1 MPMMTSNP
9 SVVTI
14 TNAGLAAARNTISI
28 SSKSGLWIVGQHL
41 VDRRRDPVDV
51 AGSVG
56 HQQTVALFR
65 VKRHGGE
72 DKPFYRS
79 KESCQ
84 IGLSPTGGGGFALVF
99 GLGRSPFGGSAGN
112 SPTWRSCVAL
122 LVIARRRRFNRLAIC
137 EGEFVGHSATS
148 ARSSSSVQRDM
159 VGYLGHGCP
168 KPAAMSSD
176 SCGTILAI
184 AF

>member
-1 MPMMTSNP
+1 
-9 SVVTI
+9 
-14 TNAGLAAARNTISI
+14 L
-28 SSKSGLWIVGQHL
+28 
-41 VDRRRDPVDV
+41 
-51 AGSVG
+51 
-56 HQQTVALFR
+56 ALFR
-65 VKRHGGE
+65 VEHGGE
-72 DKPFYRS
+72 IHRF

>member
-1 MPMMTSNP
+1 
-9 SVVTI
+9 
-14 TNAGLAAARNTISI
+14 L
-28 SSKSGLWIVGQHL
+28 L
-41 VDRRRDPVDV
+41 DRRRDQADV

-65 VKRHGGE
+65 VNRHDGE

-99 GLGRSPFGGSAGN
+99 GLGRFGGSDGN
-112 SPTWRSCVAL
+112 SPTCRSCVAL
-122 LVIARRRRFNRLAIC
+122 LLIAQRRRFNRLAIC
-137 EGEFVGHSATS
+137 EGEFVGHSVTS

-159 VGYLGHGCP
+159 VGYLGHGGP